1 MCYTNIKFS
10 FFANKSIVLLF
21 LFVNYAIYTTCSDS
35 TSSFSRP
42 ILQSQNS
49 HKHFLYKTQCPLMH
63 MIAEEEY
70 VAHVYMNINV
80 FTVSLGR
87 CFCLWMIQH
96 QYSSSTHVSSCIS
109 VGSDCVETSS
119 FLGAT

>member
-1 MCYTNIKFS
+1 
-10 FFANKSIVLLF
+10 
-21 LFVNYAIYTTCSDS
+21 
-35 TSSFSRP
+35 
-42 ILQSQNS
+42 
-49 HKHFLYKTQCPLMH
+49 

-70 VAHVYMNINV
+70 VAHVYMNINIY
-80 FTVSLGR
+80 TVSIGS